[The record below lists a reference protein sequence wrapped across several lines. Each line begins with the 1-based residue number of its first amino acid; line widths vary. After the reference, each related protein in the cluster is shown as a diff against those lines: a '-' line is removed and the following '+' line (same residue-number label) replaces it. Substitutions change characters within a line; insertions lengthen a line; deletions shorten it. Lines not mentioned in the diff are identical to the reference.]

1 MSNLS
6 KELYQLKEQGRE
18 LEAMFFY
25 NDIDEQTLKDSKDF
39 LLAEI
44 ENKSSDLVVLYQ
56 NFENFISK
64 EGMLSKEIERLKLL
78 KKDYE
83 DRFNNFKTQL
93 SECMYNLGMKTGKA
107 NGIMTDRGVIILSKS
122 SREVP
127 IDLDKVEDK
136 YKLYDVNLTVNKEE
150 YIKLKELL
158 DDKVKL
164 KGVKLNKE
172 FYNKEIGIEKQHH
185 YTVKVK

>member
-44 ENKSSDLVVLYQ
+44 ENKSSDLVILYQ

-64 EGMLSKEIERLKLL
+64 EGMLSKEIERLKVL

-93 SECMYNLGMKTGKA
+93 SECMYSLGMETGKA

-127 IDLDKVEDK
+127 INLDIVEDK
-136 YKLYDVNLTVNKEE
+136 YKLYDVTLTVNKEE

-158 DDKVKL
+158 NDKVKL

-172 FYNKEIGIEKQHH
+172 LYNEEIDIEKQHH
-185 YTVKVK
+185 YSVKVK

>member
-93 SECMYNLGMKTGKA
+93 SECMYSLGMETGKA

-127 IDLDKVEDK
+127 IDIEKVEDK
-136 YKLYDVNLTVNKEE
+136 YKLYDVSLSVTKEN
-150 YIKLKELL
+150 YDKLKEVFGSDL
-158 DDKVKL
+158 KL

-172 FYNKEIGIEKQHH
+172 LYDEEIGIKKQHH